1 MIAASE
7 GIQFDGWALVGALVL
22 LVLNGFF
29 VASEFALL
37 AARRSRIEQLA
48 ADGDKR
54 AAHALAGIRELTL
67 MLAGAQLGITMCSLG
82 LGALAEP
89 ALAGLIESVLGEVF
103 TLSDTARHVIGFAFG
118 LSIVVFL
125 HMVVGEMAPKSWAIS
140 HPEDSSLKLARS
152 FRLFVTIF
160 RPVIR
165 FLNWLGNLVVR
176 SVGVEPKDERAMT
189 HSPADLILLLDES
202 AGHGGIEMGEH
213 ELLTRTLELSGLTA
227 EDAMTVRRDIV
238 AVSADASAAE
248 AAAVAHRTG
257 RTRVVV
263 HEGDLDHVRG
273 FVHAKDL
280 LRLPEGTWATTES
293 GDLTRSV
300 MVTHEHHRVEDL
312 LVEMRTERHH
322 ISLVV
327 DEHGTVVGLVTMED
341 LIEELIGDF
350 HDESDLGHGD
360 CELVGERTYRMSGT
374 LRPDEFEERVG
385 LTIPEGDW
393 QTVAG
398 YVIGVLDE
406 IPSAGDVVST
416 PVGEFSVL
424 AMDGYAIDRLQ
435 VVLAPPTDPSG
446 EAPTG
451 KSTDRSSDPSDGQS
465 PG

>member
-1 MIAASE
+1 MIAATG
-7 GIQFDGWALVGALVL
+7 GIQVDGWALIVSLVL

-89 ALAGLIESVLGEVF
+89 AIAGIIEGILGEAF
-103 TLSDTARHVIGFAFG
+103 SLSDTARHVIGFTIG

-125 HMVVGEMAPKSWAIS
+125 HMVIGEMAPKSWAIS
-140 HPEDSSLKLARS
+140 HPEESSLKLARP
-152 FRLFVTIF
+152 FRLFVFLF

-165 FLNWLGNLVVR
+165 LLNWMANLAVR
-176 SVGVEPKDERAMT
+176 AVGVEPRDERAMT

-202 AGHGGIEMGEH
+202 AGHGGIESGEH

-238 AVSADASAAE
+238 AVPAGASAAE
-248 AAAVAHRTG
+248 AAAAAHSTG

-280 LRLPEGTWATTES
+280 LLLPEGTWANTEA
-293 GDLTRSV
+293 GGLARPI

-312 LVEMRTERHH
+312 LLEMRTERQH

-350 HDESDLGHGD
+350 DDESDLGAGE
-360 CELVGERTYRMSGT
+360 CELIGERTYRMNGT

-385 LTIPEGDW
+385 VALPDGDW

-398 YVIGVLDE
+398 YVIDALDE
-406 IPSAGDVVST
+406 IPSAGDAVTT
-416 PVGEFSVL
+416 PVGEFTVL
-424 AMDGYAIDRLQ
+424 AMDGYAIDRLR
-435 VVLAPPTDPSG
+435 VVLAPED
-446 EAPTG
+446 APG
-451 KSTDRSSDPSDGQS
+451 A
-465 PG
+465 

>member
-1 MIAASE
+1 MIAATE
-7 GIQFDGWALVGALVL
+7 GIQVDGWALLGALVL
-22 LVLNGFF
+22 LMFNGFF

-54 AAHALAGIRELTL
+54 AGHALAGIRELTL

-82 LGALAEP
+82 LGAIAEP
-89 ALAGLIESVLGEVF
+89 AIAGIIEGILGEAF
-103 TLSDTARHVIGFAFG
+103 SLSDTARHVIGFTVG

-125 HMVVGEMAPKSWAIS
+125 HMVIGEMAPKSWAIS
-140 HPEDSSLKLARS
+140 HPEESSLKLARP
-152 FRLFVTIF
+152 FRLFVFSF

-165 FLNWLGNLVVR
+165 LLNWMANLVVR
-176 SVGVEPKDERAMT
+176 AVGVEPRDERAMT

-202 AGHGGIEMGEH
+202 AGHGGIESGEH

-238 AVSADASAAE
+238 AVPAEASAAE
-248 AAAVAHRTG
+248 ASAVAHRTG

-280 LRLPEGTWATTES
+280 LRLPEGSWADTET
-293 GDLTRSV
+293 GGLARPI
-300 MVTHEHHRVEDL
+300 MVTHEHHRVEDML
-312 LVEMRTERHH
+312 LEMRTERQH

-350 HDESDLGHGD
+350 ADESDLGAGE
-360 CELVGERTYRMSGT
+360 CELVGERTYRMNGT

-385 LTIPEGDW
+385 VALPDGDW

-398 YVIGVLDE
+398 YMIDAFDE
-406 IPSAGDVVST
+406 IPSAGDAVTT
-416 PVGEFSVL
+416 PVGEFTVL
-424 AMDGYAIDRLQ
+424 AMDGYAIDRLR
-435 VVLAPPTDPSG
+435 VVLAPED
-446 EAPTG
+446 APEDVP
-451 KSTDRSSDPSDGQS
+451 KA
-465 PG
+465 

>member
-7 GIQFDGWALVGALVL
+7 GIQIDGWALIGALVL

-54 AAHALAGIRELTL
+54 AVHALAGIRELTL

-89 ALAGLIESVLGEVF
+89 AIAGIIEGILGEVF
-103 TLSDTARHVIGFAFG
+103 SLSDTARHIIGFTVG

-140 HPEDSSLKLARS
+140 HPEDSSLKLARP
-152 FRLFVTIF
+152 FRVFVFLF

-165 FLNWLGNLVVR
+165 LLNWMANLAVR
-176 SVGVEPKDERAMT
+176 SVGVEPRDERAMT

-202 AGHGGIEMGEH
+202 AGHGGIEVGEH

-238 AVSADASAAE
+238 AVTAEASAAD
-248 AAAVAHRTG
+248 AAATAHSTG

-280 LRLPEGTWATTES
+280 LRLPEGSWATTEV
-293 GDLTRSV
+293 GGLTRPI

-312 LVEMRTERHH
+312 LLEMRTERQH

-327 DEHGTVVGLVTMED
+327 DEHGTVGGLVTMED

-350 HDESDLGHGD
+350 DDESDLGRGD
-360 CELVGERTYRMSGT
+360 CELVGERTYQMSGT

-385 LTIPEGDW
+385 VAVPDGDW
-393 QTVAG
+393 QTMAG
-398 YVIGVLDE
+398 YVIEALDE
-406 IPSAGDVVST
+406 IPSAGDAVTT
-416 PVGEFSVL
+416 PIGEFTVV
-424 AMDGYAIDRLQ
+424 AMDGYAIDRLR
-435 VVLAPPTDPSG
+435 VVLPPEVASAPET
-446 EAPTG
+446 
-451 KSTDRSSDPSDGQS
+451 
-465 PG
+465 

>member
-1 MIAASE
+1 MIGASE
-7 GIQFDGWALVGALVL
+7 GIQVDGWALVGALVL

-54 AAHALAGIRELTL
+54 AVHALAGIRELTL

-89 ALAGLIESVLGEVF
+89 AIAGIIEGLLGEAF
-103 TLSDTARHVIGFAFG
+103 SLSDTARHVIGFTVG

-140 HPEDSSLKLARS
+140 HPEDSSLKLARP
-152 FRLFVTIF
+152 FRLFVTVF
-160 RPVIR
+160 RPVIS
-165 FLNWLGNLVVR
+165 FLNWLANLVVR
-176 SVGVEPKDERAMT
+176 AVGVQPQDERAMT

-202 AGHGGIEMGEH
+202 AGRGGIEMGEH

-238 AVSADASAAE
+238 AVPAEASAAD
-248 AAAVAHRTG
+248 AAAAAHRTG

-280 LRLPEGTWATTES
+280 LRLPEGTWSTTEV
-293 GDLTRSV
+293 GDITRPV
-300 MVTHEHHRVEDL
+300 TVTHEHHRVEDL
-312 LVEMRTERHH
+312 LVEMRTDRQH

-350 HDESDLGHGD
+350 DDESDLAQGD
-360 CELVGERTYRMSGT
+360 CELVGERTYLLNGT
-374 LRPDEFEERVG
+374 LRPDEFEARVG
-385 LTIPEGDW
+385 TPIPDGDW

-398 YVIGVLDE
+398 YVIGVVDE
-406 IPSAGDVVST
+406 IPATGDVVTT
-416 PVGEFSVL
+416 PVGEFTVL
-424 AMDGYAIDRLQ
+424 AMDGYAIDRLR
-435 VVLAPPTDPSG
+435 VVLPPPR
-446 EAPTG
+446 E
-451 KSTDRSSDPSDGQS
+451 
-465 PG
+465 

>member
-1 MIAASE
+1 VIAATE
-7 GIQFDGWALVGALVL
+7 GIQFDGWALLGSLFL

-67 MLAGAQLGITMCSLG
+67 MLAGAQLGITICSLG

-89 ALAGLIESVLGEVF
+89 ALAGFIESVLGELVS
-103 TLSDTARHVIGFAFG
+103 LSDTARHVIGFAFG

-140 HPEDSSLKLARS
+140 HPEESSLKLARP

-160 RPVIR
+160 RPAIS
-165 FLNWLGNLVVR
+165 FLNYLANLTVR
-176 SVGVEPKDERAMT
+176 AVGVEPQDERAMT

-202 AGHGGIEMGEH
+202 AGHGGIEVGER

-238 AVSADASAAE
+238 AIPADASAAE
-248 AAAVAHRTG
+248 AAAAAHRTG

-280 LRLPEGTWATTES
+280 LRLPEGTWTSTAV
-293 GDLTRSV
+293 GDVTRPV

-312 LVEMRTERHH
+312 LVEMRTDRQH

-350 HDESDLGHGD
+350 DDESDLGQGD
-360 CELVGERTYRMSGT
+360 CELVGERTWRMSGT

-385 LTIPEGDW
+385 VALPEGEW

-398 YVIGVLDE
+398 YVIGALDE
-406 IPSAGDVVST
+406 IPSVGDVVTT

-424 AMDGYAIDRLQ
+424 AMDGYAIDRLR
-435 VVLAPPTDPSG
+435 VVLPS
-446 EAPTG
+446 
-451 KSTDRSSDPSDGQS
+451 S
-465 PG
+465 PD